1 MRTLTK
7 IFIVSII
14 MGITF
19 LMSNCSDGNAPG
31 KGEESKTGSVKI
43 PGPKIPFSPK
53 HYVCYKTPEPI
64 TIDGKITEGSWEKA
78 PWTDYFVDIEGE
90 LKPKPRLNTR
100 ARMLWDDEYLYIS
113 AELEEPEIW
122 ATLRQR
128 DTVIFYDNDFEVF
141 IDPDGDTHN
150 YYEFEMN
157 AYGTEWDLMLD
168 KPYRDGGPAISGWDI
183 NGMKVGVEIY
193 GTINDPSGKDEKW
206 TLEIA
211 MPWNIL
217 KECAGAN
224 YPLKAGDQ
232 WRINFSR
239 VEWITDIVDGR
250 YVKRKDPGTNKPLP
264 ENNWVWSPQ
273 GAINMHMPEMW
284 GFLQFSEKYV
294 GEGID
299 EFIYNKD
306 EEKKWALR
314 QLYYLQKTYKN
325 KNGYFANSLQEL
337 GANQKIFNELPGT
350 PEIWVT
356 KSMYEIAIPGFE
368 EGTTWHINHEGRTWK
383 E

>member
-1 MRTLTK
+1 
-7 IFIVSII
+7 
-14 MGITF
+14 
-19 LMSNCSDGNAPG
+19 
-31 KGEESKTGSVKI
+31 
-43 PGPKIPFSPK
+43 
-53 HYVCYKTPEPI
+53 
-64 TIDGKITEGSWEKA
+64 
-78 PWTDYFVDIEGE
+78 
-90 LKPKPRLNTR
+90 
-100 ARMLWDDEYLYIS
+100 MLWDDKYLYIS

-128 DTVIFYDNDFEVF
+128 DTVIFYDNNFEVF

-183 NGMKVGVEIY
+183 NGMKAGVEIF

-206 TLEIA
+206 TFEIA

-217 KECAGAN
+217 KECAGSN
-224 YPLKAGDQ
+224 YPLKVGDQ

-239 VEWITDIVDGR
+239 VEWTTDIVDGR

-299 EFIYNKD
+299 EFTYNK
-306 EEKKWALR
+306 EEDVKWALR
-314 QLYYLQKTYKN
+314 QLYYLQDIFFKEK
-325 KNGYFANSLQEL
+325 GYYTNNLREL
-337 GANQKIFNELPGT
+337 GSDQIEFNDLPGI
-350 PEIWVT
+350 PKIWLT
-356 KSMYEIAIPGFE
+356 QSMYEITMPGFT

-383 E
+383 NTW